1 MVDEFLRDASENLVV
16 RVIIPV
22 AAMVVITGLA
32 LLLRRFV
39 YGRLKKLA
47 SKTQTEWDDTILQ
60 STRIATLL
68 WCFFLGVFA
77 AVHIAVVP
85 DSWEG
90 PVGTVS
96 PILLVVMGIYTAV
109 VVLRVFID
117 MYMAEVASKT
127 PSPLDDMI
135 MTALKWIVPI
145 IGLFSAVV
153 LVLDMLDIEKVNE
166 KFVVPTEDWLKD
178 PGRWIAILG
187 LVGLALVLLATAA
200 IPKVIQRSVQRSR
213 GDQTDD
219 EVKKRSD
226 TLSAVV
232 VASLQATIIAVAA
245 FMMLDKVGLNIAP
258 VIAGVGVVGIAI
270 GFGAQSLVKD
280 IISGMFI
287 LLENQYRRGDV
298 VKIADASGLVE
309 DINLRRTIL
318 RDMDGAVHSVPNGEI
333 RVASNLTKGWA
344 RVNLNIGVSYGTNL
358 DKAIAVANKVGRE
371 LAEDPA
377 WSAHILKAP
386 QVLRVD
392 NLGDSAVEIKI
403 LGDTR
408 PMQQWPVTGELRLR
422 LKKAFDEE
430 NIEIP
435 WPHLKV
441 FFGREPG
448 EAALP
453 EPKKKKA

>member
-1 MVDEFLRDASENLVV
+1 MDELLRDQNLAW
-16 RVIIPV
+16 RVIVPV
-22 AAMVVITGLA
+22 AAMVIITGLA
-32 LLLRRFV
+32 LLIRYFAYRW
-39 YGRLKKLA
+39 LKKMA
-47 SKTQTEWDDTILQ
+47 GKTQTEWDDVILHT
-60 STRIATLL
+60 TRIATLL

-85 DSWEG
+85 ESWED

-96 PILLVVMGIYTAV
+96 PILLVVMGVYTAV
-109 VVLRVFID
+109 VVLRVLID
-117 MYMAEVASKT
+117 IYIAEVASKT

-135 MTALKWIVPI
+135 MAALKWIVPI

-153 LVLDMLDIEKVNE
+153 LVLDMLDLADFNE
-166 KFVVPTEDWLKD
+166 RFVVPTEDWLRD

-187 LVGLALVLLATAA
+187 LVGLALVLLATAV
-200 IPKVIQRSVQRSR
+200 IPKIIQRSVQRSR
-213 GDQTDD
+213 GDQTDE

-226 TLSAVV
+226 TLSAVL
-232 VASLQATIIAVAA
+232 VASLQALILSIVA
-245 FMMLDKVGLNIAP
+245 FMILDKLGLNVSAM
-258 VIAGVGVVGIAI
+258 IAGAGVVGIAL

-280 IISGMFI
+280 IISGLFV

-309 DINLRRTIL
+309 DVNLRRTIL
-318 RDMDGAVHSVPNGEI
+318 RDLDGTVHSVPNGEI
-333 RVASNLTKGWA
+333 RVASNLTKGWS
-344 RVNLNIGVSYGTNL
+344 RVNLNVGVAYGTDL
-358 DKAIAVANKVGRE
+358 DRAIAVANRAGRD

-377 WSAHILKAP
+377 WSPHILKAP

-392 NLGDSAVEIKI
+392 SFGDSAVEIKI

-408 PMQQWPVTGELRLR
+408 PGQQWPVTGELRLR

-435 WPHLKV
+435 WPHMKV
-441 FFGREPG
+441 FFGREAG
-448 EAALP
+448 EAAPP
-453 EPKKKKA
+453 EPGKKKS